1 VNPDHAPPPPP
12 PLAPPLQQL
21 ENGIP
26 YERFGHIEEK
36 IAQLAQLTPEKLL
49 ARCGIRDKSDA
60 GYVPSECLLHFLRR
74 ARDDDS
80 EGYFSALFELF
91 AGRVLGRMPSGN
103 SSDGQSVSLSRQRI
117 REEVM
122 DHLVKWI
129 VSDRTSYV
137 KRLDF
142 FEVRFDMA
150 LARLICSAER
160 KAWKHE
166 NRTVGIEDDSEP
178 GEMSRE
184 VEMAVGS
191 FDFLDN
197 LENYSFEY
205 RLALDAAIDQ
215 LPPLQ
220 QQIVEMLRHQI
231 PIDSKVLGVVTISK
245 TLGKVEKTIRNQRDK
260 AFATIREKL
269 AHLQQP

>member
-1 VNPDHAPPPPP
+1 MKPYPARPPRPFV
-12 PLAPPLQQL
+12 PPLQQL
-21 ENGIP
+21 ENGVP
-26 YERFGHIEEK
+26 YKRFEHVEER
-36 IAQLAQLTPEKLL
+36 IAQLSQLPPKELL

-60 GYVPSECLLHFLRR
+60 GYVASECLLHFLRR
-74 ARDDDS
+74 TREDDF
-80 EGYFSALFELF
+80 EGHFADLFELF
-91 AGRVLGRMPSGN
+91 AARVFGRMLSGK
-103 SSDGQSVSLSRQRI
+103 SSDGQRVSLSRQSI

-122 DHLVKWI
+122 DNLVKWI
-129 VSDRTSYV
+129 VSDRTDYV

-160 KAWKHE
+160 KVWRHE
-166 NRTVGIEDDSEP
+166 NRTVEIEDESEP
-178 GEMSRE
+178 GEISRE
-184 VEMAVGS
+184 VETAIGS

-197 LENYSFEY
+197 PENYSFEY

-231 PIDSKVLGVVTISK
+231 PIDSKVPGVVTISK

-269 AHLQQP
+269 DHLQQP